1 MALCFEFKEPRISG
15 KIIVMVQVE
24 LSKIIIDE
32 KRHDQVIVLKEVDGE
47 RFLPI
52 VIGLPEATSIKM
64 KISGFEPPR
73 PLTHDMLKS
82 VIEALG
88 ARVKFVVVDR
98 LQFNTFHA
106 KVVLEKPD
114 GDEAWIDA
122 RPSDSIALALRVGAP
137 IYVEEEVLD
146 SAEMFDV

>member
-1 MALCFEFKEPRISG
+1 MLAWKYLIKFDK
-15 KIIVMVQVE
+15 MVAMVEVE

-32 KRHDQVIVLKEVDGE
+32 KRHDQVIVLKEKEGE

-73 PLTHDMLKS
+73 PLTHDLLKS
-82 VIEALG
+82 VVDALG
-88 ARVKFVVVDR
+88 ARLKFVVVDK

-106 KVVLEKPD
+106 KLVIEKPD
-114 GDEAWIDA
+114 GGECWVDA
-122 RPSDSIALALRVGAP
+122 RPSDSIALALRVGCP
-137 IYVEEEVLD
+137 IYVEEEVLN